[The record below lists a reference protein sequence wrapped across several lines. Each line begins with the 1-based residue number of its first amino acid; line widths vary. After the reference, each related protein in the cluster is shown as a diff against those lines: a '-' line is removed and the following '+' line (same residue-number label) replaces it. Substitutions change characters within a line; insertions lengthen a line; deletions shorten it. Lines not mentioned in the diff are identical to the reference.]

1 MLVCPPESTATQ
13 KLCLVLFSLTEQL
26 YGVAQ
31 LEPLYWGLAQGTSWY
46 ESSPH
51 FTCPPVH
58 CEATPMCMV
67 VCYGKGASLALF
79 PYVVWC
85 GMLSHIR
92 VGRDW
97 CLWFTLMLE

>member
-1 MLVCPPESTATQ
+1 MGWHSLS
-13 KLCLVLFSLTEQL
+13 LCIGAWPREQA
-26 YGVAQ
+26 GMN
-31 LEPLYWGLAQGTSWY
+31 LAPTS
-46 ESSPH
+46 
-51 FTCPPVH
+51 PVH

-67 VCYGKGASLALF
+67 VSYGKGASLALF